1 LAKVWK
7 KLQRADGDFQGTW
20 DGVQKSN
27 VYHTS
32 NKPSKSDVGLSNV
45 TNESKATMFASP
57 TFTGTPSGIS
67 KSHVGLGNVGNT
79 SVADIRSGVTKA
91 DVGLGNVDNESKASI
106 LGGTFTGD
114 IGGTS
119 AADIKTKAIA
129 GEAAKSAVDG
139 SSAITMVGGSLSIG
153 TPASGVYP
161 FAVDTSG
168 NLKIKNDEFQAL
180 ADGTVNCKGNFTIN
194 QDSNGDSRIVL
205 VGDSSGTAEVEVQGA
220 NPTFDLGGA
229 SPLGTSTL
237 HLKRGSTSNQARIQ
251 FRTGSSGSEFS
262 VGNSNNSGINT
273 QYAIHH
279 GPLWSSGTA
288 PERAL
293 SFDADG
299 KMGMYSNSKTVSG
312 FTFGSDGTNKHVY
325 IKNGGLGIGTTSITD
340 NDLNVQGT
348 SIFNGN
354 VTLNSDIDVSGS
366 CTFQGETQFDDATNG
381 LSYSDLSN
389 KPTIP
394 NLTYGTSVS
403 TGAGYIWI
411 MPSQFMPNDDNSYY
425 NAAMVD
431 NGAQARVMSTSL
443 ELYAN
448 IPIPANYK
456 VTHARLNGTASVQIS
471 MYYSD
476 ITTATA
482 TSAQVTTM
490 YTNTNNAVNPS
501 SGIAA
506 DTTNGRYMILKWS
519 PTSTAHRLYGAYLKL
534 AAI

>member
-1 LAKVWK
+1 
-7 KLQRADGDFQGTW
+7 
-20 DGVQKSN
+20 
-27 VYHTS
+27 
-32 NKPSKSDVGLSNV
+32 
-45 TNESKATMFASP
+45 MFASP
-57 TFTGTPSGIS
+57 TFTGTATGLS
-67 KSHVGLGNVGNT
+67 KES
-79 SVADIRSGVTKA
+79 
-91 DVGLGNVDNESKASI
+91 VGLGNVDNSKFSNGRFIGI
-106 LGGTFTGD
+106 LAKSDGTAVFDPSTGD
-114 IGGTS
+114 YTGKIDGSTAS
-119 AADIKTKAIA
+119 DVKTKA
-129 GEAAKSAVDG
+129 EAAKDAVDG
-139 SSAITMVGGSLSIG
+139 NSSITMVGGSLSIG

-161 FAVDTSG
+161 FAVDSSG
-168 NLKIKNDEFQAL
+168 NLKIADDEFQAL
-180 ADGTVNCKGNFTIN
+180 ANGTVNCKGNFTIN
-194 QDSNGDSRIVL
+194 QDPNGDSKIVL
-205 VGDSSGTAEVEVQGA
+205 KGDGTGQAEVEVQGA
-220 NPTFDLGGA
+220 NPTFDLGGTN
-229 SPLGTSTL
+229 PLGTSTL
-237 HLKRGSTSNQARIQ
+237 FIRRGGTGNQARILFQTATTNKFGIGVSHTVDNDQ
-251 FRTGSSGSEFS
+251 FWIHNGNGYSS
-262 VGNSNNSGINT
+262 
-273 QYAIHH
+273 
-279 GPLWSSGTA
+279 SSPH
-288 PERAL
+288 PERVL
-293 SFDADG
+293 SFDPDG
-299 KMGMYSNSKTVSG
+299 KTGFFSNTKTVSG

-325 IKNGGLGIGTTSITD
+325 IKDGSLGINTAPSDTYKLDIDNGVTRFNRGNSSGDITEFRGQNASKMKVKTSGVDIFTNTYISGGLD
-340 NDLNVQGT
+340 VVND
-348 SIFNGN
+348 
-354 VTLNSDIDVSGS
+354 
-366 CTFQGETQFDDATNG
+366 CTFESDVQIDGSTTG
-381 LSYSDLSN
+381 ISYNDLSN

-506 DTTNGRYMILKWS
+506 DTTNGRYMILKWN

>member
-325 IKNGGLGIGTTSITD
+325 IKDGSLGINTAPSDTWKLNIAGAMQSIIDSSGGVAGNIKNSNANGYGLKIQATNAGSKYIATFNDKDDNVKAQVKGNGQFTSASIETTGDVFVGNNFTVD
-340 NDLNVQGT
+340 GGDAEFYNDV
-348 SIFNGN
+348 
-354 VTLNSDIDVSGS
+354 
-366 CTFQGETQFDDATNG
+366 TFQGNTNG
-381 LSYSDLSN
+381 LNYNDLSN

-394 NLTYGTSVS
+394 
-403 TGAGYIWI
+403 
-411 MPSQFMPNDDNSYY
+411 
-425 NAAMVD
+425 
-431 NGAQARVMSTSL
+431 
-443 ELYAN
+443 
-448 IPIPANYK
+448 
-456 VTHARLNGTASVQIS
+456 
-471 MYYSD
+471 
-476 ITTATA
+476 
-482 TSAQVTTM
+482 
-490 YTNTNNAVNPS
+490 
-501 SGIAA
+501 
-506 DTTNGRYMILKWS
+506 
-519 PTSTAHRLYGAYLKL
+519 
-534 AAI
+534 